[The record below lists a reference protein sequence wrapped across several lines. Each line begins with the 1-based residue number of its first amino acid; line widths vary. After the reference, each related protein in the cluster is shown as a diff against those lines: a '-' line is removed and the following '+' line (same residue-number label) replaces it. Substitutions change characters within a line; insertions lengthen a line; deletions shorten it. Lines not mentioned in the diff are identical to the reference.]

1 MTTKHA
7 RLASAVADAMLAQGF
22 TQKQV
27 ATAAGITQSALCQAL
42 SGKFDIK
49 EERWKMICEN
59 LGLCYEDVIADP
71 VEEAAS
77 SVSPQAAA
85 SSIGDGASMRKEAD
99 ASYEETRGGTAVPLS
114 MEETEAETFSED
126 ERRLFDVT
134 MRYIAGHLK
143 EDIRKGMDISLEDLY
158 ILLDVCKKMQAVAE
172 AGSSD
177 D

>member
-27 ATAAGITQSALCQAL
+27 ATASGITQSALCQAL
-42 SGKFDIK
+42 SGKYDIK
-49 EERWKMICEN
+49 EERWRMICEN

-71 VEEAAS
+71 VEDPVLIAPVDELAGA
-77 SVSPQAAA
+77 VSED
-85 SSIGDGASMRKEAD
+85 SREGA
-99 ASYEETRGGTAVPLS
+99 GVPVAPVIEQGEDDPLVFN
-114 MEETEAETFSED
+114 AD
-126 ERRLFDVT
+126 ERRVLDVT
-134 MRYIAGHLK
+134 SRYLVRHLK
-143 EDIRKGMDISLEDLY
+143 EDIRKGIDMPLEDLY
-158 ILLDVCKKMQAVAE
+158 ILLDVCKKMQAAAE